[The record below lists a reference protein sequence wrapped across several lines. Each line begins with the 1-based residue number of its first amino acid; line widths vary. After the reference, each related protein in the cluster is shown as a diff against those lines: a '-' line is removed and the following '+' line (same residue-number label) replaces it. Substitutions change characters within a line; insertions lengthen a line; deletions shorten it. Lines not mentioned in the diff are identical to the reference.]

1 VYRNSDDVG
10 LGFSLKPPT
19 WLTTI
24 VNAAARGTTAVQQ
37 AATQTQRVLTATGQ
51 ASAQPA
57 GDPAISTPTSLPL
70 HDNPDE
76 GGVPPWVL
84 PVGFGLL
91 GVLLLMRQRQRRS

>member
-1 VYRNSDDVG
+1 VYRNSADVG
-10 LGFSLKPPT
+10 LGFSLKPPS

-24 VNAAARGTTAVQQ
+24 VNAATHGTTAVQQ
-37 AATQTQRVLTATGQ
+37 AATQTQRVLTAAGQ
-51 ASAQPA
+51 ASTQPA

-70 HDNPDE
+70 HDNPE
-76 GGVPPWVL
+76 GGVPSWVL